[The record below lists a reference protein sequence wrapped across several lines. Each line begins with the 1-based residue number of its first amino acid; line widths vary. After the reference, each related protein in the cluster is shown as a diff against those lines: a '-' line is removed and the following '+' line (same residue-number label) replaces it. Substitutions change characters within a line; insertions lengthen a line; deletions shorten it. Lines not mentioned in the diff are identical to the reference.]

1 MHQRRKHRGSIS
13 PGSSGGVRFEAGSS
27 SGAGDTEHDE
37 AAFRY
42 ATEKRQIFE
51 SNSDSDEDA
60 YVKRLKRHVVV
71 LEQDAELK
79 NAHITSLQ
87 QDAALKEA
95 QITSLQ
101 SQLTS
106 RDLTI
111 DQLQGEL
118 RMLMSTVYDL
128 KEKLEEK
135 FWNEFADKE
144 DEQFYVSRTEQ
155 IPEQRAAAHAAAE
168 AEREAAL
175 EAYLAVKPKKRNTK
189 PKKKHEKQSSKK
201 LLVMK
206 NQDLNPLDENF
217 QLNDPTKR
225 PDRLVMELGSSHYD
239 EAGNKS
245 EAACWRY
252 EHDKEMWLITRKSG
266 HREYYAKE
274 SQFESWTKIDFK
286 SLLRAPYY
294 DPELNQRGRG
304 WAFHLRLER
313 EVKTNFATMK
323 TAEPTVKRNPGVRD
337 PHTKRTIKS
346 DPQLLRPDEF
356 HEEDVL
362 ILTNHQ
368 IRTNEKYEEC
378 AKAWTSA
385 AANILMHHLFAPYQ
399 EQGGPQV

>member
-1 MHQRRKHRGSIS
+1 MHQRRKHRGSRS
-13 PGSSGGVRFEAGSS
+13 PGNSGGVRFEAGSS
-27 SGAGDTEHDE
+27 SRAGDTEHDE

-79 NAHITSLQ
+79 NAQITSLQ

-95 QITSLQ
+95 QISSLQ

-128 KEKLEEK
+128 NEKLEKK

-144 DEQFYVSRTEQ
+144 DEQFYIGRTEQ
-155 IPEQRAAAHAAAE
+155 TPEQRAAAHAAAE

-175 EAYLAVKPKKRNTK
+175 EAYLAAKPKKRNTK

-201 LLVMK
+201 MLVMK

-225 PDRLVMELGSSHYD
+225 PGRLVIELGSSHYD
-239 EAGNKS
+239 EVGNKS

-266 HREYYAKE
+266 HREDYAKE
-274 SQFESWTKIDFK
+274 SQFESWTKIDLK

-294 DPELNQRGRG
+294 DPELNQ
-304 WAFHLRLER
+304 
-313 EVKTNFATMK
+313 
-323 TAEPTVKRNPGVRD
+323 
-337 PHTKRTIKS
+337 
-346 DPQLLRPDEF
+346 
-356 HEEDVL
+356 
-362 ILTNHQ
+362 
-368 IRTNEKYEEC
+368 
-378 AKAWTSA
+378 
-385 AANILMHHLFAPYQ
+385 
-399 EQGGPQV
+399 